1 MLKLMGKKIFTI
13 FVYLYLWLIVCFMFS
28 VPPVQGN
35 WTQWTEWSE
44 CSAKCN
50 GGIQNRRRSCK
61 EPPAV
66 KIIPCSGSTQDWRM
80 CNTHFC
86 EGMELLPYILRIYH
100 ECEGAIE
107 KSVPRITVWHH
118 QACRVMTNCDP
129 EGRIF
134 LCHPHMN
141 NGFVFLLTIK
151 YCILY
156 SEKVHRSS

>member
-1 MLKLMGKKIFTI
+1 
-13 FVYLYLWLIVCFMFS
+13 MFS

-86 EGMELLPYILRIYH
+86 EGMELQCTPYIIGICH
-100 ECEGAIE
+100 ECEGGIE
-107 KSVPRITVWHH
+107 KSVPRITIWHH
-118 QACRVMTNCDP
+118 KACRVMTNGVP

-134 LCHPHMN
+134 LSHPHTN
-141 NGFVFLLTIK
+141 NGFLFLLIIK
-151 YCILY
+151 YRILCL
-156 SEKVHRSS
+156 EKALRRS